1 MKTNLVLVFFFGKKR
16 RVNTMEAID
25 PLFCLRKQVKSL
37 LRYKHKLD
45 QITFVVNGE
54 TPELYEGIIEP
65 LKSKYCVKTLYRE
78 NVGISY
84 GGYSLAVEKYI
95 NDFDFFIFSE
105 DDWVFCHDNFDS
117 ILVDSF
123 QRGEDTSMVCAVSST
138 SDPCS
143 HKIHGDHATVSIY
156 CSSKEKLKEII
167 SEHGLLP
174 YSLNGY
180 DLGQVYQTSLF
191 FKIGNVVDITGDFFV
206 RFLDGRGEQYW
217 GDKNKEELVKQLDFL
232 NEGE

>member
-1 MKTNLVLVFFFGKKR
+1 MKTNLVVVFYFGKKR
-16 RVNTMEAID
+16 RFNVMEAID
-25 PLFCLRKQVKSL
+25 PLFCLRKQVKFL

-54 TPELYEGIIEP
+54 TPELYERLIEP
-65 LKSKYCVKTLYRE
+65 LKSKYSLKTLHRE
-78 NVGISY
+78 NVGVSY
-84 GGYSLAVEKYI
+84 GGYSAAVEKYI
-95 NDFDFFIFSE
+95 NDFDFFIFLE

-123 QRGEDTSMVCAVSST
+123 QKSEDTSMVCAVSST

-143 HKIHGDHATVSIY
+143 HEIYGDHATVSIY

-167 SEHGLLP
+167 SKHGLLP

-180 DLGQVYQTSLF
+180 GFGQVYQTSLF
-191 FKIGNVVDITGDFFV
+191 FKIGSVIDITDDFFV
-206 RFLDGRGEQYW
+206 RFLDKRGEQCW

-232 NEGE
+232 NEAE